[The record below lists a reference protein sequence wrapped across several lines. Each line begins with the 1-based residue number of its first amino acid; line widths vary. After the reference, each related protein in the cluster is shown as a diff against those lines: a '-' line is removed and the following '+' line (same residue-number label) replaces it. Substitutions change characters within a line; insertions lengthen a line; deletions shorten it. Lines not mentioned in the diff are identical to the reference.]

1 MAAAGDARAGD
12 EATLKLT
19 SGESEPGELR
29 IRVVKSPPPSLAP
42 IRIADMKA
50 GESRTVDLAKY
61 LTAGVS
67 DPQPTVVRVSQT
79 SGLDVQATRAGDSA
93 VTITTG
99 AKVDGIAQ
107 FDVVMSDVA
116 GASSNERQVTGRIT
130 LEILDVPDAP
140 KAPVPG
146 LTVRSQEVHLE
157 WAPPQANGAPIQ
169 YYEVRA
175 NDGSVKRCGSSR
187 ATSPGWSTAGS
198 TLQVRAHNAVGDS
211 PWSPSS
217 KPATPDALP
226 GQVGPIEVT
235 KIGDRTITIRWS
247 KPTTQTSAIKWYW
260 VTWQGGS
267 RPTTTTSATI
277 AGLDNNV
284 RYAFTVQAE
293 NDLGPGAKRVS
304 ESFQTVGNPG
314 TPAAPTV
321 TDQQTAG
328 DQGAVALNWSAVDPN
343 GPTPVTYTVLR
354 NNAALPRC
362 TDISATSCDDS
373 GISYDGRHYVYQV
386 KATNGGGKSSGL
398 SAASSWDAVGQRRV
412 GLTGT

>member
-1 MAAAGDARAGD
+1 
-12 EATLKLT
+12 
-19 SGESEPGELR
+19 
-29 IRVVKSPPPSLAP
+29 
-42 IRIADMKA
+42 MKA

-67 DPQPTVVRVSQT
+67 NPQPTVVRVSQT
-79 SGLDVQATRAGDSA
+79 SSLDVQATRAGDSS

-116 GASSNERQVTGRIT
+116 GASSSERQVKGRIT

-146 LTVRSQEVHLE
+146 LTVRSQEVHLD

-175 NDGSVKRCGSSR
+175 DDGSVKRCGSSSCDITGLVNGR
-187 ATSPGWSTAGS
+187 KYTFQA
-198 TLQVRAHNAVGDS
+198 RAHNAVGDS

-226 GQVGPIEVT
+226 GQVGPIEAT

-267 RPTTTTSATI
+267 RRTTTTSATI
-277 AGLDNNV
+277 PGLDNNV

-328 DQGAVALNWSAVDPN
+328 DQGAVALTWSAVDPN
-343 GPTPVTYTVLR
+343 GPTPVTYTVYR
-354 NNAALPRC
+354 NNSALPRC

-373 GISYDGRHYVYQV
+373 GITYDGTALRLPGQGHQRRREVQ
-386 KATNGGGKSSGL
+386 
-398 SAASSWDAVGQRRV
+398 WPQRRV
-412 GLTGT
+412 LLGRRRSAGRLG